1 MIHNNKNVQDTHA
14 TKTIVQNIAGQV
26 QMKEVMADKTPSRYA
41 LKSMMAGF
49 TFNCYSVYVSNQ
61 NPICFNTY

>member
-26 QMKEVMADKTPSRYA
+26 QMKELISDKTHSRYA
-41 LKSMMAGF
+41 LQSMIAIF
-49 TFNCYSVYVSNQ
+49 ILSIVKLFN
-61 NPICFNTY
+61 

>member
-1 MIHNNKNVQDTHA
+1 
-14 TKTIVQNIAGQV
+14 
-26 QMKEVMADKTPSRYA
+26 MKEVMADKTPSRYA